1 MKQRTL
7 PLILAAAILC
17 AGCTSSATTPSAPTR
32 SSTPTLG
39 SSPAAVS
46 PAPESS
52 SAATGSAPDSTL
64 PAGAKPVNLNQADFT
79 ADITHPYW
87 PMKPGTRW
95 TYRNMDEKGEVED
108 VVVVATA
115 GTKKLANGVTARV
128 VRDTVRSEGEV
139 VEDTFD
145 WYAQDSAGNV
155 WYMGEDTAEFENGK
169 IASREGSF
177 EAGAGGA
184 LPGILLPANPQV
196 GQKYRQE
203 YLKGEAEDNGEVLG
217 LNQLVEVPTGRYSG
231 VLLTRDTTSLE
242 PDLVEYKLYAPDLG
256 PILAVDIS
264 GGAAREALVKLDKAA
279 PKDGTGPLGKPN
291 P

>member
-7 PLILAAAILC
+7 PLILAATMLC
-17 AGCTSSATTPSAPTR
+17 AGCTSATTPSTTSP
-32 SSTPTLG
+32 STPALE
-39 SSPAAVS
+39 SSPAATTS
-46 PAPESS
+46 APE
-52 SAATGSAPDSTL
+52 ATL
-64 PAGAKPVNLNQADFT
+64 PTSAEPVNLNPADFT
-79 ADITHPYW
+79 ADITHQYW

-95 TYRNMDEKGEVED
+95 TYRDVDEKGEVQT

-115 GTKKLANGVTARV
+115 ETKKLANGVTARV
-128 VRDTVRSEGEV
+128 VRDTVSAEGEL

-177 EAGAGGA
+177 EAGVGGA
-184 LPGILLPANPQV
+184 LPGILLPAEPQV

-203 YLKGEAEDNGEVLG
+203 YLKGAAEDNGEVLG
-217 LNQLVEVPTGRYSG
+217 INQLVEVPAGRYSDA
-231 VLLTRDTTSLE
+231 LLTRDTTNLE
-242 PDLVEYKLYAPDLG
+242 PDVVEYKLYAPDIG
-256 PILAVDIS
+256 PVLAVDIS

-279 PKDGTGPLGKPN
+279 PQDGTGPLGKPN

>member
-7 PLILAAAILC
+7 PLILAATILC
-17 AGCTSSATTPSAPTR
+17 AGCTSATTPSATSP
-32 SSTPTLG
+32 STPALE
-39 SSPAAVS
+39 SSPAATTS
-46 PAPESS
+46 APE
-52 SAATGSAPDSTL
+52 ATL
-64 PAGAKPVNLNQADFT
+64 PTGAEPINLNPADFT
-79 ADITHPYW
+79 ADITHQYW

-95 TYRNMDEKGEVED
+95 TYRDVDEKGEVQT

-115 GTKKLANGVTARV
+115 ETKKLANGVTARV
-128 VRDTVRSEGEV
+128 VRDTVTAEGEL

-169 IASREGSF
+169 IASRDGSF
-177 EAGAGGA
+177 EAGVGGA
-184 LPGILLPANPQV
+184 LPGILLPAEPQV

-217 LNQLVEVPTGRYSG
+217 INQLVEVPAGRYSDA
-231 VLLTRDTTSLE
+231 LLTRDTTNLE
-242 PDLVEYKLYAPDLG
+242 PDVVEYKLYAPDVG
-256 PILAVDIS
+256 PVLAVDIS

-279 PKDGTGPLGKPN
+279 PQDGTGPLGKPN

>member
-7 PLILAAAILC
+7 PLILAAATMLC
-17 AGCTSSATTPSAPTR
+17 ASCTSATTPSAT
-32 SSTPTLG
+32 
-39 SSPAAVS
+39 SPSA
-46 PAPESS
+46 PALESS
-52 SAATGSAPDSTL
+52 SAPSTSAPEATL
-64 PAGAKPVNLNQADFT
+64 PTGAEPVDLNPADFT
-79 ADITHPYW
+79 ADITHRYW

-95 TYRNMDEKGEVED
+95 TYRDVDEKGEVQS

-115 GTKKLANGVTARV
+115 ETKKLANGVTARV
-128 VRDTVRSEGEV
+128 VRDTVSAEGEL
-139 VEDTFD
+139 VEDTLD

-177 EAGAGGA
+177 EAGVGGA
-184 LPGILLPANPQV
+184 QPGILLPAEPQV

-217 LNQLVEVPTGRYSG
+217 INQLVEVPAGRYSDA
-231 VLLTRDTTSLE
+231 LLTRDTTNLE
-242 PDLVEYKLYAPDLG
+242 PDVVEYKLYAPDIG
-256 PILAVDIS
+256 PVLAVDIS
-264 GGAAREALVKLDKAA
+264 GGAAREALVKIDKAA
-279 PKDGTGPLGKPN
+279 PQDGTGPLGKPN

>member
-1 MKQRTL
+1 MNRRTV
-7 PLILAAAILC
+7 PLILAATIVC
-17 AGCTSSATTPSAPTR
+17 AGCTSSANAPA
-32 SSTPTLG
+32 PQPG
-39 SSPAAVS
+39 G

-52 SAATGSAPDSTL
+52 PAAGTPSAATTL
-64 PAGAKPVNLNQADFT
+64 PTSAEPVNLNPADFT

-87 PMKPGTRW
+87 PMEPGTRW
-95 TYRNMDEKGEVED
+95 TYRDVDEKGEVQD
-108 VVVVATA
+108 VVVVATPK
-115 GTKKLANGVTARV
+115 TKKLANGITARV

-155 WYMGEDTAEFENGK
+155 WYMGEDTAEFESGK
-169 IASREGSF
+169 IVSRAGSF
-177 EAGAGGA
+177 EAGADGA
-184 LPGILLPANPQV
+184 LPGIILPAQPQV

-231 VLLTRDTTSLE
+231 ALLTKDTTSLE
-242 PDLVEYKLYAPDLG
+242 PDVVEYKLYAPDIG
-256 PILAVDIS
+256 PVLTVDIS
-264 GGAAREALVKLDKAA
+264 GGAAREALVKIDKVAQ
-279 PKDGTGPLGKPN
+279 KNGTGPLGEPN